1 MNKRNIIF
9 MVSPL
14 LIVFLLI
21 MGLFILPNFTPIT
34 IIDIRTGCTY
44 KVYEDH
50 ATFYKAK
57 GVRRDTL
64 EIADEILGRKVTGIE
79 EYAFSEDECEIETII
94 ISDTVKVIEPFAFVR
109 NDAVKTVVLGDNT
122 RVLRPYA
129 FDTCNNLVTV
139 ELNQGLEVID
149 EYVFS
154 NCEKLE
160 NVKIPDS
167 VRYIGSKAF
176 LKTSVPEFKIPESL
190 VDIGDCVMADTP
202 WEADK
207 GKEVINQG
215 YFVSEYTKRKVV
227 LIPENVKYVAAEFYF
242 TAREIYIPEGVE
254 VLGNCLVYNNSS
266 KTDCTFYIPS
276 SVTRISTGDMYGEDC
291 IPEIVSDL
299 SKAKIVTTEG
309 SYAEQY
315 AIEKGIAYEIVDDVQ
330 ALYDAA
336 LERQKAGQE

>member
-1 MNKRNIIF
+1 
-9 MVSPL
+9 
-14 LIVFLLI
+14 
-21 MGLFILPNFTPIT
+21 MGKNVKIL
-34 IIDIRTGCTY
+34 
-44 KVYEDH
+44 K
-50 ATFYKAK
+50 
-57 GVRRDTL
+57 
-64 EIADEILGRKVTGIE
+64 
-79 EYAFSEDECEIETII
+79 
-94 ISDTVKVIEPFAFVR
+94 
-109 NDAVKTVVLGDNT
+109 
-122 RVLRPYA
+122 PYA

-167 VRYIGSKAF
+167 VRYIGNKAF

-315 AIEKGIAYEIVDDVQ
+315 AIEKGITYEIVDDVQ

-336 LERQKAGQE
+336 LERQKAGQD

>member
-1 MNKRNIIF
+1 

-57 GVRRDTL
+57 GVKRDTL
-64 EIADEILGRKVTGIE
+64 EIADEILGKKVTSIE
-79 EYAFSEDECEIETII
+79 RYAFSEDECEIETII

-109 NDAVKTVVLGDNT
+109 NNAVKTVVLGDNT

-160 NVKIPDS
+160 NVTIPDS
-167 VRYIGSKAF
+167 VQYIGRRAF
-176 LKTSVPEFKIPESL
+176 LKTAMSEFIIPKNL
-190 VDIGDCVMADTP
+190 NDIGDCVMADTP

-215 YFVSEYTKRKVV
+215 YFVSEYTEREVI
-227 LIPENVKYVAAEFYF
+227 LIPQNVKYVAAEFYY
-242 TAREIYIPEGVE
+242 TVKEIYIPEGVE
-254 VLGNCLVYNNSS
+254 ILGNGLVYNDLE
-266 KTDCTFYIPS
+266 KTNCTFYIPS

-336 LERQKAGQE
+336 LERQKAEQD

>member
-1 MNKRNIIF
+1 

-44 KVYEDH
+44 KVYENH

-57 GVRRDTL
+57 GVKRDTL
-64 EIADEILGRKVTGIE
+64 EITDEIMGRKVTGIE
-79 EYAFSEDECEIETII
+79 EYAFSEDECTIRTVMI
-94 ISDTVKVIEPFAFVR
+94 PDTVEIVDSFAF
-109 NDAVKTVVLGDNT
+109 NENGAVE
-122 RVLRPYA
+122 RVIMGKNVKILKPYA

-167 VRYIGSKAF
+167 VRYIGNKAF

-202 WEADK
+202 WETDK

-336 LERQKAGQE
+336 LERQKTEQD

>member
-1 MNKRNIIF
+1 MKKKLIIF
-9 MVSPL
+9 GSILIILLVSSL
-14 LIVFLLI
+14 Y
-21 MGLFILPNFTPIT
+21 FIPYFTPIT

-57 GVRRDTL
+57 GVKRDTL

-94 ISDTVKVIEPFAFVR
+94 VSDTVKVIEPFAFVR

-160 NVKIPDS
+160 NVTIPDS
-167 VRYIGSKAF
+167 VQYIGRRAF
-176 LKTSVPEFKIPESL
+176 LKTAMSEFIIPKNL
-190 VDIGDCVMADTP
+190 NDIGDCVMADTP
-202 WEADK
+202 WEVDK

-215 YFVSEYTKRKVV
+215 YFVSEYTERKVV
-227 LIPENVKYVAAEFYF
+227 LIPQNVKYVAAEFYF

-330 ALYDAA
+330 TLYDAA